1 MAALD
6 EALAHI
12 HRAECELLVVSL
24 GVDIFEGDPISAF
37 TFQHADFI
45 ALGQRLAEAGLP
57 CVFLME
63 GGYAVEDIGV
73 NVVNVL
79 QGFEEVMQGAK

>member
-1 MAALD
+1 LD
-6 EALAHI
+6 EALARI
-12 HRAECELLVVSL
+12 HQAECELLVVSL
-24 GVDIFEGDPISAF
+24 GVDIFEDDPISAF
-37 TFQHADFI
+37 TFQHVDFI
-45 ALGQRLAEAGLP
+45 ALGQRLAAAGLP

-79 QGFEEVMQGAK
+79 QGFEEVTQGVK